1 MVRQSETKERN
12 PIQKNRKL
20 IQKQK
25 QRKIRSFQLSQKEEV
40 VEKTVDRTAHTLLTF
55 TVAATCE
62 GYLYIIGFISLPDRT
77 KKQKGVYSFTYQLSF
92 LVGFSSVV

>member
-1 MVRQSETKERN
+1 MVRPLETKERN

-55 TVAATCE
+55 TVAAACE
-62 GYLYIIGFISLPDRT
+62 GYF
-77 KKQKGVYSFTYQLSF
+77 
-92 LVGFSSVV
+92 